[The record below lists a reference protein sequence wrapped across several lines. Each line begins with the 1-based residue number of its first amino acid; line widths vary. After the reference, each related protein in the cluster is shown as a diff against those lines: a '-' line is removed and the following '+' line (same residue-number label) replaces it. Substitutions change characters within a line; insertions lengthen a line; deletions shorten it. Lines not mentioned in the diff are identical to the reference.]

1 MGPPGPIA
9 ALVGPQTVA
18 GATRATRATRVARVA
33 RVAEVFGS
41 GTYMRNSG
49 REVTIK
55 VPPTD
60 LAGGSGRRNAW
71 PRPAC
76 TS

>member
-33 RVAEVFGS
+33 EVFGS

-49 REVTIK
+49 LEVTIK